1 MNRGRCISRVNH
13 EMCLC
18 IIQPIYSI
26 YMLCAVCVFISFAD
40 DAQLYY
46 PYHGNRRGDGAIISR
61 PSCWLN
67 IYTNDG
73 PGGKEEEEE
82 NQLNIIRPSRL
93 YYTTCSA
100 L

>member
-1 MNRGRCISRVNH
+1 MYYTAY
-13 EMCLC
+13 
-18 IIQPIYSI
+18 IQYIYVC
-26 YMLCAVCVFISFAD
+26 CAVCVFISCAD

-61 PSCWLN
+61 PSWLN
-67 IYTNDG
+67 I
-73 PGGKEEEEE
+73 PKMGGKEEEEE
-82 NQLNIIRPSRL
+82 NQLNIIRPSHL